1 MAGELSGMLL
11 LHAASQPTKHVIEN
25 PTQVLSLEKDIAEQ
39 GSANAEISHQV
50 AMPSLNLTLSL
61 PQT

>member
-1 MAGELSGMLL
+1 MLL